1 MKAASS
7 HPWWAIHVIAL
18 VLGIQPT
25 HASLAGDACIGDI
38 EALTG
43 FLRANDAGAQQ
54 AVAPIEQALRD
65 AAFETARG
73 DARSA
78 QDDAQCAAVV
88 RTYLR
93 SWRKG
98 HLYVRPTKQG
108 DSSEAPSGKPR
119 LPSLESLSPRT
130 ALIVIPSFAPSAR
143 EPLAALLNKQRR
155 LLESRPNWIV
165 DVRGNDGGTDTTYA
179 PLLRWLMS
187 DGWIEVSEKV
197 FVTPSNLRA
206 EESVCDLFAPG
217 DAECARQAEAT
228 VRRMRSVPAG
238 SWVEHEYDQGWQYRR
253 PETLERRRPTRI
265 AVLMD
270 SRCASTCEQFLLT
283 VKQAFG
289 VKLVGPGRS
298 YGALDASNLR
308 PFPLPSGQRT
318 LWYATTLSN
327 RLPRLPV
334 DGIGIGPDVYLP
346 DAENST
352 DRAVELKRIRRWLER
367 GKW

>member
-1 MKAASS
+1 MKTAGS
-7 HPWWAIHVIAL
+7 HAWWPIHVIAAL
-18 VLGIQPT
+18 LGVQPAQ
-25 HASLAGDACIGDI
+25 ASLPGDACIDDI

-43 FLRANDAGAQQ
+43 FLQANDAGAQQ
-54 AVAPIEQALRD
+54 PVAPIEQALRD
-65 AAFETARG
+65 AALKTARG

-93 SWRKG
+93 AWRKG
-98 HLYVRPTKQG
+98 HLSVQPTKQG
-108 DSSEAPSGKPR
+108 DASETPSEKPR
-119 LPSLESLSPRT
+119 LPSLELLSPRT

-143 EPLAALLNKQRR
+143 EPLAALLGKERR
-155 LLESRPNWIV
+155 RLESRPNWIV
-165 DVRGNDGGTDTTYA
+165 DVRGNDGGSDATYA
-179 PLLRWLMS
+179 PLLPWLMS

-217 DAECARQAEAT
+217 DAECVRIADAT

-238 SWVEHEYDQGWQYRR
+238 SWVEHEYEQGWQYRR
-253 PETLERRRPTRI
+253 SDALERRRPARI

-289 VKLVGPGRS
+289 VKLVGHGRS

-308 PFPLPSGQRT
+308 PYPLPSGQRT

-334 DGIGIGPDVYLP
+334 DGVGIGPDVYLP
-346 DAENST
+346 DAENLS
-352 DRAVELKRIRRWLER
+352 DRSVDVKRTQRWLER
-367 GKW
+367 GGW